1 MEPNQCQLQVH
12 SLAFRCRL
20 VLNEPIS
27 RPQGLLKILTRTDSA
42 IRDDGHW
49 YVDPERIDQIAAA
62 RQVLGLAGAPTI
74 DQIAAARQ
82 VLGLDRNTGA
92 TTKETF

>member
-1 MEPNQCQLQVH
+1 MPVTGTQPRIPLSAGAQRTNLT
-12 SLAFRCRL
+12 SA
-20 VLNEPIS
+20 
-27 RPQGLLKILTRTDSA
+27 GLLKILRRTDSA

-82 VLGLDRNTGA
+82 VLGLDHNTGA
-92 TTKETF
+92 TTKEKF